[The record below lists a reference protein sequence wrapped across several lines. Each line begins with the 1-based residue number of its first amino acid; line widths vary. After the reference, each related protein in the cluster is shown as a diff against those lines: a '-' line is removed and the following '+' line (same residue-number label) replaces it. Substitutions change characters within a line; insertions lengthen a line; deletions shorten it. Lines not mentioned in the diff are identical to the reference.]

1 MALQTKYPSPL
12 AGYYGYGMSNYGL
25 PQVSTDSKFP
35 YFNFGQNESL
45 HSAMG
50 YGTNA
55 SRKQRRER
63 TTFTRAQLDV
73 LEALFSKTRYPDIFM
88 REEVALKI
96 QLVESRVQVWFK
108 NRRAK
113 CRQVEKSKQSS
124 KGSSSNNNNSSGGSS
139 SSSGNS
145 GDHHNILNHSN
156 LDEDSSSCSPDDD
169 SMIKENG
176 GNSEINNLSGD
187 LKNEHSPSTSGGNS
201 NNQNSQILTP
211 NSANST
217 THHHHNSNTHHGLGQ
232 RNQGQDT
239 PPVSPNGQIQY
250 ANLQRQQGSQY
261 QNDALG
267 LLNVNQSIWSPASVK
282 FEPNQFNINSNH
294 HLITAAAAAVAN
306 ISGAGSVTPSSSSSP
321 PMINC
326 LSQNNY
332 GINSN
337 NNLNLGQSSTPPIY
351 NQNSTS
357 SNSSS
362 NSSVNS
368 VYQNNSTNS
377 SNSSNNSLSNLNNS
391 NSQNQNNQGQLIST
405 PGAVGSQNSQNQY
418 ENYYNATNYLAPY
431 HHMGLQN
438 HHMGHNIGQNLP
450 AQNHYRHLQAAD
462 YMQAADYN
470 AIQRSSAAAAADMWA
485 HKFHGF

>member
-1 MALQTKYPSPL
+1 MALQTKYSSPL

-25 PQVSTDSKFP
+25 PQVGGDTKFP

-50 YGTNA
+50 YASNA

-73 LEALFSKTRYPDIFM
+73 LEALFAKTRYPDIFM

-113 CRQVEKSKQSS
+113 CRQQEKSKQSS
-124 KGSSSNNNNSSGGSS
+124 KGGNSSGGSS

-145 GDHHNILNHSN
+145 GDHHLLNHSN

-169 SMIKENG
+169 SMIKHENG
-176 GNSEINNLSGD
+176 NGSSELNNLSAD
-187 LKNEHSPSTSGGNS
+187 LKDHSPSTSSGT
-201 NNQNSQILTP
+201 NQNSQILTP

-217 THHHHNSNTHHGLGQ
+217 THHLHSNPHHNTLPNTGMHRQ
-232 RNQGQDT
+232 QDT
-239 PPVSPNGQIQY
+239 PPVSPNGQSQY
-250 ANLQRQQGSQY
+250 ANLQRQSQY
-261 QNDALG
+261 PADALG

-282 FEPNQFNINSNH
+282 FEPNQMKFEHNQFNLNSNH

-321 PMINC
+321 PMLNC
-326 LSQNNY
+326 LGQNTSY
-332 GINSN
+332 GVNSN
-337 NNLNLGQSSTPPIY
+337 TNVTQSSTPPIY

-368 VYQNNSTNS
+368 YQTSNQS
-377 SNSSNNSLSNLNNS
+377 SNSSNNSLTNFNNNNS
-391 NSQNQNNQGQLIST
+391 DPNNQNQQSQQLIT
-405 PGAVGSQNSQNQY
+405 PAAVGSQQY
-418 ENYYNATNYLAPY
+418 DNYYNATNYLAPY
-431 HHMGLQN
+431 HHQHFNPLSHQN
-438 HHMGHNIGQNLP
+438 P
-450 AQNHYRHLQAAD
+450 AQTHYRHLQAAD

-485 HKFHGF
+485 QKFHGF